1 MWGENIPLLVVIMAL
16 EVCYHA
22 APLSIF
28 AIVPGSLPYFP
39 EALIKRVSHMAI
51 ERRRT

>member
-1 MWGENIPLLVVIMAL
+1 MWGGNVPLLVVIMAL

-28 AIVPGSLPYFP
+28 AIVPGPLPYLP
-39 EALIKRVSHMAI
+39 EALIKRVSHLAI
-51 ERRRT
+51 ERHRT